1 MNPTITPELSVISD
15 DAAYVT
21 VRISLSVIVITT
33 NSFVLYISNGARE
46 LEQSSV
52 ARVEACKFLRNAN
65 FNSASDRSALLG
77 AYYTDDIPRVFLSL
91 MLAAM

>member
-1 MNPTITPELSVISD
+1 L
-15 DAAYVT
+15 
-21 VRISLSVIVITT
+21 TT
-33 NSFVLYISNGARE
+33 NSFVLYISNGACE

-77 AYYTDDIPRVFLSL
+77 GYYTDDIPRVFLSL